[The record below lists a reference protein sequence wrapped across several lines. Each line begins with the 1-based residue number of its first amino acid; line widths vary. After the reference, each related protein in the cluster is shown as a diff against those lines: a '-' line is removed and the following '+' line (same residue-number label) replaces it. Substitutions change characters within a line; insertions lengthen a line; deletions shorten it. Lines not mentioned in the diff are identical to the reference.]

1 MIIFWILS
9 EQKYR
14 KVMMTFMADVSVP
27 VQNEMLLYT
36 SITLETS
43 TPSNSEVPIVPR
55 SDIWMVLEPWE
66 SPRTG

>member
-1 MIIFWILS
+1 
-9 EQKYR
+9 
-14 KVMMTFMADVSVP
+14 MTFMADVSVP